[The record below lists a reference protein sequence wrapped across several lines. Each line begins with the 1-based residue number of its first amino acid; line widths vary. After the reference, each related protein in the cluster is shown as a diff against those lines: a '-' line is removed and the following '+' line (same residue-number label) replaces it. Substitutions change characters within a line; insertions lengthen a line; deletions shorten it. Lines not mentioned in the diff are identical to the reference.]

1 MKYILPLV
9 LLSCSSLAIA
19 QQEEKK
25 EFKAILIETEEGAH
39 AAMQAD
45 RMLKGKRMRWREATE
60 EKLSA
65 EQRASL
71 QSKRMTLHLGLDE
84 TQEKKVS
91 KINTK
96 HHQKM
101 QQIKDLEDGFEK
113 TSARLDAQ
121 IEHQREL
128 QKILSAEQFAKFKE
142 MHEDRGND
150 HGIENTMNRVRHMR
164 FKGNGSD
171 QEMEFIIEGDADRD
185 GSHFIFKK
193 DNPEEIIAEQ
203 GVREIR
209 VERLKEGRRA
219 ILLERMHDRNGHA
232 PKVAVWAAQADDKP
246 LMIVDGKELGSD
258 AKLEDINP
266 STIKSVEV
274 LKGDKATET
283 YGDKGK
289 NGVILITTKTE

>member
-1 MKYILPLV
+1 MKYLLPLA

-25 EFKAILIETEEGAH
+25 EFETIIIETEEGAH

-45 RMLKGKRMRWREATE
+45 RMLKAKRMRWHEATE
-60 EKLSA
+60 ENLSA

-71 QSKRMTLHLGLDE
+71 MSKRMTLHLGLDE
-84 TQEKKVS
+84 TQEKKVA

-96 HHQKM
+96 HHQQM
-101 QQIKDLEDGFEK
+101 QQLKDLEDGFEK
-113 TSARLDAQ
+113 ASARLDAQ
-121 IEHQREL
+121 IAHQREL
-128 QKILSAEQFAKFKE
+128 QKVLSAEQFAMFKE
-142 MHEDRGND
+142 MHENRGND
-150 HGIENTMNRVRHMR
+150 HGIENTMPRVRHMR
-164 FKGNGSD
+164 FKGDGLD
-171 QEMEFIIEGDADRD
+171 KEMEFIIEGDDDSD
-185 GSHFIFKK
+185 GSLFIFKT

-203 GVREIR
+203 GIRELRI
-209 VERLKEGRRA
+209 ERLKEGRGA
-219 ILLERMHDRNGHA
+219 ILRERMQDRNGHA
-232 PKVAVWAAQADDKP
+232 PKVAVWAAKAGDKP

-274 LKGDKATET
+274 LKGDKATEA

>member
-25 EFKAILIETEEGAH
+25 EFKTIIIETEEGAN

-45 RMLKGKRMRWREATE
+45 RMLKAKRMRWHEATE

-71 QSKRMTLHLGLDE
+71 LSKRMTLHLGLDE
-84 TQEKKVS
+84 AQEKKVS

-96 HHQKM
+96 HHQNM

-121 IEHQREL
+121 IAHQREL
-128 QKILSAEQFAKFKE
+128 QKILSADQFAKFKE
-142 MHEDRGND
+142 MHEDRGNG
-150 HGIENTMNRVRHMR
+150 HGI
-164 FKGNGSD
+164 
-171 QEMEFIIEGDADRD
+171 
-185 GSHFIFKK
+185 
-193 DNPEEIIAEQ
+193 EQ

-209 VERLKEGRRA
+209 VERLKEGRGAMLR
-219 ILLERMHDRNGHA
+219 ERMHDRNGHT
-232 PKVAVWAAQADDKP
+232 PKVAVWAAKAGDKP